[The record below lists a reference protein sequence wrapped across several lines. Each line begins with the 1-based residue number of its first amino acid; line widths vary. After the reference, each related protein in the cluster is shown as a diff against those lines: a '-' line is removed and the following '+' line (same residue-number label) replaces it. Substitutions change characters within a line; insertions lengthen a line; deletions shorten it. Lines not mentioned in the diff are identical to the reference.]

1 MYSNTLQEGTT
12 LVPMS
17 ATPKFLRKF
26 CATSLDATSA
36 IDALKKIATH
46 GYEQGFVEQSWLAA
60 VVDREKEFPTG
71 LPTPIPVAIPH
82 TDSIHVRTDG
92 IGFFRLAH
100 PVSFGEMGSTASN
113 LDVSIIIPLLITDPK
128 DQVDLLMSVINAV
141 QDVDFMKKLMDT
153 CDPLEVETLF
163 NARFTSAS

>member
-1 MYSNTLQEGTT
+1 MYNNAIEEGTT

-17 ATPKFLRKF
+17 ATPAFLREF

-36 IDALKKIATH
+36 IDALEKIATH

-60 VVDREKEFPTG
+60 VVEREREFPTG

-82 TDSIHVRTDG
+82 TDSAHVKVDG

-100 PVSFGEMGSTASN
+100 PVSFGEMGSIASN
-113 LDVSIIIPLLITDPK
+113 IDVSIIIPLLITDPK
-128 DQVDLLMSVINAV
+128 NQVDLLMSVINAV
-141 QDVDFMKKLMDT
+141 QDLDFMNKLMET
-153 CDPLEVETLF
+153 EDPSEIEALF
-163 NARFTSAS
+163 NARLKSAS